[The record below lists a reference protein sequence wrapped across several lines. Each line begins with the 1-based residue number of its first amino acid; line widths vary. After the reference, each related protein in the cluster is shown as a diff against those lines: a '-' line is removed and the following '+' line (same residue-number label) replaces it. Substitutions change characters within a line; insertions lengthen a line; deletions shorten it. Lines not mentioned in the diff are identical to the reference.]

1 MAKPEVLALTSLTYP
16 TLWLWMR
23 EGRFPRARQVGGKT
37 MWLSTDID
45 AWLAAL
51 PTRRL
56 KGDPVESVAKPV
68 KSTELLA

>member
-37 MWLSTDID
+37 MWLSSDIE
-45 AWLAAL
+45 AWIAAL
-51 PTRRL
+51 PVRRL
-56 KGDPVESVAKPV
+56 KGDAPNVDHVA
-68 KSTELLA
+68 